1 MSSTSQRVAYL
12 INLYP
17 QVSHTFIRRE
27 ILALEAQ
34 GVTVDRIA
42 IRGWDDT
49 IVDDDDRAER
59 KRTRYVLKDGM
70 GALLGDTIR
79 IALRHPGRF
88 LTALR
93 AAVAMSRHAFRPLPY
108 HLIWLAQA
116 CRIRRWLHQTGA
128 THLHAHFGTNPAE
141 IARLVHLL
149 GGPAYSFTVHGP
161 IDLDGERQLH
171 FPAKMGDASFIA
183 AITSY
188 CQSQIMRQ
196 IPRADWPKLNIVHC
210 ALDADYFADDIPP
223 FPDQPRFLSV
233 ARLSPEK
240 GHFHLLDGFAAV
252 YARHPEARLVLAG
265 DGPSRSEIEAR
276 IAEMGLGEAVE
287 ITGWVDAARIKAEL
301 AGATAFVLPSF
312 SEGLP
317 VVIMEAMARGRP
329 VISTYVA
336 GIPELVLPG
345 ETGWLVP
352 PSDTEAL
359 TAAMLEVAQAD
370 ETSLRTMGTAGRDR
384 AKERHS
390 VEAEA
395 AKLKALFRASNR

>member
-1 MSSTSQRVAYL
+1 MSSTSLRVAYL

-42 IRGWDDT
+42 VRGWDDD

-59 KRTRYVLKDGM
+59 TRTRYLLKDGM
-70 GALLGDTIR
+70 GPLLMDTLR
-79 IALRHPGRF
+79 VALRHPRRF
-88 LTALR
+88 LTALG
-93 AAVAMSRHAFRPLPY
+93 AAAAMSRHAFRPLPY

-116 CRIRRWLHQTGA
+116 CRIRRWLDKTGA

-141 IARLVHLL
+141 TARLVHLL
-149 GGPAYSFTVHGP
+149 GGPPYSFTVHGP
-161 IDLDGERQLH
+161 VDLDGERQLH

-183 AITSY
+183 AITAY

-196 IPRADWPKLNIVHC
+196 IPRAGWAKLNIVHC
-210 ALDADYFADDIPP
+210 ALDADYFCDAPPP
-223 FPDQPRFLSV
+223 FPDQLRFLSV

-252 YARHPEARLVLAG
+252 HARHPQARLVLAG
-265 DGPSRSEIEAR
+265 DGPSRPEIEAR
-276 IAEMGLGEAVE
+276 IAEMGLGEVVE
-287 ITGWVDAARIKAEL
+287 ITGWVDAPRIKAEL
-301 AGATAFVLPSF
+301 ARTTAFVLPSF

-336 GIPELVLPG
+336 GIPELIIPG

-370 ETSLRTMGTAGRDR
+370 EITLKSMGQAGRDR
-384 AKERHS
+384 AKARHS
-390 VEAEA
+390 IETEA
-395 AKLKALFRASNR
+395 AKLKALFQNSGA

>member
-1 MSSTSQRVAYL
+1 MHVAYL

-42 IRGWDDT
+42 IRGWDDD
-49 IVDDDDRAER
+49 IVDDDDHVER
-59 KRTRYVLKDGM
+59 KRTRYVLKDGT
-70 GALLGDTIR
+70 GALLADTLQ
-79 IALRHPGRF
+79 IAFRHPARF
-88 LTALR
+88 LTAFR
-93 AAVAMSRHAFRPLPY
+93 AAVSMSRHAFRPLPY

-116 CRIRRWLHQTGA
+116 CRIRRWTEATGA
-128 THLHAHFGTNPAE
+128 SHLHAHFGTNPAE

-149 GGPAYSFTVHGP
+149 GGPSYSFTVHGP

-183 AITSY
+183 AITAY
-188 CQSQIMRQ
+188 CRSQIMRQ
-196 IPRADWPKLNIVHC
+196 ISRKDWPKLNIVHC
-210 ALDADYFADDIPP
+210 ALDADYFCNDIPP
-223 FPDQPRFLSV
+223 FPDTLGFLSV

-252 YARHPEARLVLAG
+252 HARHPEARLVLAG

-276 IAEMGLGEAVE
+276 ITEMGLTDAVE
-287 ITGWVDAARIKAEL
+287 ITGWVDAARVKAEL
-301 AGATAFVLPSF
+301 ARATAFVLPSF

-345 ETGWLVP
+345 KTGWLVP

-359 TAAMLEVAQAD
+359 TAAMLEVASAD
-370 ETSLRTMGTAGRDR
+370 DSRLRAMAEAGRDR

-390 VEAEA
+390 IKVEA
-395 AKLKALFRASNR
+395 AKLKVLFQNAAS